1 MEDEFSFIDDGE
13 MIDPGENREGS
24 RNSTQFQ
31 RGQSGNPRGR
41 PKGSRNKAT
50 LAAEALLDGEAE
62 ARTRKAIELALNG
75 DLGAIRLCLERL
87 IPARRS
93 RVIQFDLP
101 ETSTV
106 EDVVIA
112 YDAVLAAM
120 ADGEISPDEAATVAG
135 VLESKRK
142 AIETVELAEE
152 LNAMKSDVAEIKEA
166 FQRREWTR

>member
-1 MEDEFSFIDDGE
+1 MVTEMAAEDPMAAKNTTRFEKG
-13 MIDPGENREGS
+13 
-24 RNSTQFQ
+24 T
-31 RGQSGNPRGR
+31 SGNPNGR
-41 PKGSRNKAT
+41 PKGSRNRST

-62 ARTRKAIELALNG
+62 ALTRLVIELALKG
-75 DLGAIRLCLERL
+75 DLGAVRLCLEKL

-112 YDAVLAAM
+112 CDAVITSM

-135 VLESKRK
+135 VLASKRK

-152 LNAMKSDVAEIKEA
+152 LNAMISDVAEIKEA

>member
-1 MEDEFSFIDDGE
+1 MVTKMTAEDPTATKNTTRFEKG
-13 MIDPGENREGS
+13 
-24 RNSTQFQ
+24 T
-31 RGQSGNPRGR
+31 SGNPNGR
-41 PKGSRNKAT
+41 PKGSRNRST
-50 LAAEALLDGEAE
+50 LAAETLLDGEAE
-62 ARTRKAIELALNG
+62 ALTRKAIELALNG
-75 DLGAIRLCLERL
+75 DLSAIRLCLERL

-106 EDVVIA
+106 EDVVVA
-112 YDAVLAAM
+112 YDAVITAM

>member
-1 MEDEFSFIDDGE
+1 MVTEMTAEDPTATKNTTRFEKG
-13 MIDPGENREGS
+13 
-24 RNSTQFQ
+24 T
-31 RGQSGNPRGR
+31 SGNPNGR
-41 PKGSRNKAT
+41 PKGSRNRST
-50 LAAEALLDGEAE
+50 LAAETLLDGEAE
-62 ARTRKAIELALNG
+62 ALTRKAIELALNG
-75 DLGAIRLCLERL
+75 DLSAIRLCIERL

-112 YDAVLAAM
+112 YDAVITAM

-142 AIETVELAEE
+142 AIETVELAAE

>member
-1 MEDEFSFIDDGE
+1 MVTEMTAEDPTATKNTTRFEKG
-13 MIDPGENREGS
+13 
-24 RNSTQFQ
+24 T
-31 RGQSGNPRGR
+31 SGNPNGR
-41 PKGSRNKAT
+41 PKGSRNRST
-50 LAAEALLDGEAE
+50 LAAETLLDGEAE
-62 ARTRKAIELALNG
+62 ALTRKAIELALNG
-75 DLGAIRLCLERL
+75 DLSAIRLCLERL

-106 EDVVIA
+106 EDVVVA
-112 YDAVLAAM
+112 YDAVITAM

>member
-1 MEDEFSFIDDGE
+1 MVTEMTAEDPAATKNTTRFEKGI
-13 MIDPGENREGS
+13 
-24 RNSTQFQ
+24 
-31 RGQSGNPRGR
+31 SGNPNGR
-41 PKGSRNKAT
+41 PKGSRNRST

-62 ARTRKAIELALNG
+62 ALTRMVIELALKG
-75 DLGAIRLCLERL
+75 DLGAVRLCLERL

-93 RVIQFDLP
+93 RVIRFDLP
-101 ETSTV
+101 KTSTV

-112 YDAVLAAM
+112 YDAVITAM

>member
-1 MEDEFSFIDDGE
+1 MVTEMTAEDPTATKNTTRFEKG
-13 MIDPGENREGS
+13 
-24 RNSTQFQ
+24 T
-31 RGQSGNPRGR
+31 SGNPNGR
-41 PKGSRNKAT
+41 PKGSRNRST

-62 ARTRKAIELALNG
+62 ALTRMVIELALNG
-75 DLGAIRLCLERL
+75 DLGAVRLCLERL

-112 YDAVLAAM
+112 YDAVITAM

>member
-1 MEDEFSFIDDGE
+1 MVTEMTAEDPTATKNTTRFEKG
-13 MIDPGENREGS
+13 
-24 RNSTQFQ
+24 T
-31 RGQSGNPRGR
+31 SGNPNGR
-41 PKGSRNKAT
+41 PKGSRNRST
-50 LAAEALLDGEAE
+50 LAAETLLDGEAE
-62 ARTRKAIELALNG
+62 ALTRKAIELALNG

-112 YDAVLAAM
+112 YDAVITAM

>member
-1 MEDEFSFIDDGE
+1 MVTEMTAEDPTATKNTTRFEKG
-13 MIDPGENREGS
+13 
-24 RNSTQFQ
+24 T
-31 RGQSGNPRGR
+31 SGNPNGR
-41 PKGSRNKAT
+41 PKGSRNRST
-50 LAAEALLDGEAE
+50 LAAETLLDGEAE
-62 ARTRKAIELALNG
+62 ALTRKAIELALNG
-75 DLGAIRLCLERL
+75 DLSAIRLCLERL

-112 YDAVLAAM
+112 YDAVITAM

>member
-1 MEDEFSFIDDGE
+1 MVTEMTAEDPTATKNTTRFEKG
-13 MIDPGENREGS
+13 
-24 RNSTQFQ
+24 T
-31 RGQSGNPRGR
+31 SGNPNGR
-41 PKGSRNKAT
+41 PKGSRNRST
-50 LAAEALLDGEAE
+50 LAAETLLDGEAE
-62 ARTRKAIELALNG
+62 ALTRKAIELALNG
-75 DLGAIRLCLERL
+75 DLSAIRLCLERL

-112 YDAVLAAM
+112 YDAVITAM

-152 LNAMKSDVAEIKEA
+152 LNAMKSDVAEIKEV

>member
-1 MEDEFSFIDDGE
+1 MVTEMTAEDPTATKNTTRFEKGI
-13 MIDPGENREGS
+13 
-24 RNSTQFQ
+24 
-31 RGQSGNPRGR
+31 SGNPNGR
-41 PKGSRNKAT
+41 PKGSRNRST

-62 ARTRKAIELALNG
+62 ALTRMVIELALNG
-75 DLGAIRLCLERL
+75 DLGAVRLCLERL

-93 RVIQFDLP
+93 RVIRFDLP

-112 YDAVLAAM
+112 YDAVITAM
-120 ADGEISPDEAATVAG
+120 ADGEISPDEAATIAG

>member
-1 MEDEFSFIDDGE
+1 MVTEMTAEDPTATKNTTRFEKG
-13 MIDPGENREGS
+13 
-24 RNSTQFQ
+24 T
-31 RGQSGNPRGR
+31 SGNPNGR
-41 PKGSRNKAT
+41 PKGSRNRST
-50 LAAEALLDGEAE
+50 LAAETLLDGEAE
-62 ARTRKAIELALNG
+62 ALTRKAIELALNG
-75 DLGAIRLCLERL
+75 DLSAIRLCLERL

-93 RVIQFDLP
+93 RVIRFDLP
-101 ETSTV
+101 KTSTV

-112 YDAVLAAM
+112 YDAVITAM

-166 FQRREWTR
+166 FQRKEWTR

>member
-1 MEDEFSFIDDGE
+1 MVTEMTAEDPTATKNTTRFEKGI
-13 MIDPGENREGS
+13 
-24 RNSTQFQ
+24 
-31 RGQSGNPRGR
+31 SGNPNGR
-41 PKGSRNKAT
+41 PKGSRNRST

-62 ARTRKAIELALNG
+62 ALTRMVIELALKG
-75 DLGAIRLCLERL
+75 DLGAVRLCLERL

-93 RVIQFDLP
+93 RVIRFDLP
-101 ETSTV
+101 KTSTV

-112 YDAVLAAM
+112 YDAVITAM

>member
-1 MEDEFSFIDDGE
+1 MVTEMTAEDPTATKNTTRFEKG
-13 MIDPGENREGS
+13 
-24 RNSTQFQ
+24 T
-31 RGQSGNPRGR
+31 SGNPNGR
-41 PKGSRNKAT
+41 PKGSRNRST
-50 LAAEALLDGEAE
+50 LAAETLLDGEAE
-62 ARTRKAIELALNG
+62 ALTRKAIELALDG
-75 DLGAIRLCLERL
+75 DLGAVRLCLERL

-112 YDAVLAAM
+112 YDAVITAM